1 MLAGDDVVAAN
12 PGLAALIQVTQNG
25 GTDEDVLIG
34 GDGRDR
40 LVGQQQNDLMIG
52 AAGDDTMVWN
62 PGDGNDTLEGQAG
75 IDTMEFN
82 GAGAAEI
89 FDLSAV
95 GSRLRFT
102 RNVAN
107 IVMDVAGTELID
119 TEMLG
124 GADVATVHD
133 LTGTGVTRA
142 FFDMEAAI
150 GGNAGDGQPDQV
162 IVEGTAG
169 PDNVNVAANAGVV
182 DMTGLSAAVRIEH
195 SEAANDLLRI
205 NTLAGN
211 DDVVVAAGVAALIQT
226 AVDLGT
232 DE

>member
-1 MLAGDDVVAAN
+1 
-12 PGLAALIQVTQNG
+12 
-25 GTDEDVLIG
+25 
-34 GDGRDR
+34 
-40 LVGQQQNDLMIG
+40 
-52 AAGDDTMVWN
+52 
-62 PGDGNDTLEGQAG
+62 
-75 IDTMEFN
+75 MEFN
-82 GAGAAEI
+82 GAGVAEI
-89 FDLSAV
+89 FDLSAN
-95 GSRLRFT
+95 GQRLRFT

-124 GADVATVHD
+124 AADVATVHD

-142 FFDMEAAI
+142 FFDMEATI

-226 AVDLGT
+226 LVDLGT